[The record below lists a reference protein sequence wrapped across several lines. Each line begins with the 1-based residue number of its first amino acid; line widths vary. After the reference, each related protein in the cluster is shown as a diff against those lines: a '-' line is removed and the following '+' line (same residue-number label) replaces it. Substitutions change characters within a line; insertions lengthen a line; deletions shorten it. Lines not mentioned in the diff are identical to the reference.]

1 MKSDEIISRINYLDG
16 ERLDIERGIKN
27 APDYELL
34 RWQFRRKIRNERTI
48 AAMYELLKAKRY
60 EEV

>member
-48 AAMYELLKAKRY
+48 AAMYELLGAVKY
-60 EEV
+60 EVA

>member
-34 RWQFRRKIRNERTI
+34 RW
-48 AAMYELLKAKRY
+48 
-60 EEV
+60 